1 MYRGYRIEGKSRQ
14 ADEWK
19 PRGISARRDND
30 AQNWLRSWRQSF
42 GNDRDRSEA
51 CDA

>member
-1 MYRGYRIEGKSRQ
+1 MYRGYRIEGKKQ
-14 ADEWK
+14 A
-19 PRGISARRDND
+19 GGRDHD